1 MSSSMS
7 AKTSSQLAPLEWG
20 TAQHVLY
27 IDIETYCNEDLR
39 DCGVHR
45 YAASPSFELLLIGAA
60 LDDGPVAV
68 YDVFG
73 KKAPDPRLAKVLT
86 NPSILKVAHNAKF
99 EMACLATAG
108 YTILPEQWADS
119 MILAYYAGLPGS
131 LEKLSQVLRLGGNS
145 KLATGKSL
153 IKIFC
158 VPRVKKGLTYRTTPA
173 DEPERWQKFI
183 EYNKRDVI
191 AEREVFK
198 RLRCF
203 DLPMDRP
210 VYLLDH
216 KINARGVRIDTDL
229 AAAAVPLGQE
239 AKAETTEELKALT
252 GLANPNSNPQFLSF
266 MREQG
271 YDIDSVDKKAREAI
285 LASNPTPLVIRVLT
299 LKDRISR
306 AAQTKYDRALKAV
319 SPDGRLRG
327 AFQYYGSHTGRWAGR
342 EVQLQNLMRNNLPDL
357 EAAREFVKH
366 GDLAALEA
374 EYGRE
379 NATDVL
385 GQLVRTMLLPS
396 VGNKLIVADYSAIE
410 ARVIAW
416 LADETWRMD
425 VFAADGDIY
434 KSSYAQAFGVDVEN
448 VTKAQRQVGK
458 VMELALG
465 YGGGVKAMKDFGA
478 QKLGLSDAEMQ
489 SLVYKW
495 RCSSPHIK
503 QLWYNLQNAAVKA
516 IRYGLPSL
524 IDKGIAVQIKN
535 GCLAIQL
542 PSGRTLFY
550 QKPRLEDGKY
560 GEQIV
565 FNGIQEQKW
574 QAVRTWGGR
583 LVENVVQAIA
593 RDCLA
598 HAMLRLEAEGR
609 KIVSHVH
616 DEVIIDAP
624 PTATVS
630 DVEQIMGEPISWAP
644 GLYLTAKGY
653 EGKFYFKD

>member
-1 MSSSMS
+1 MS
-7 AKTSSQLAPLEWG
+7 AKTSSPLTPTDWG
-20 TAQHVLY
+20 TAKHVLY

-39 DCGVHR
+39 DCGVYR

-60 LDDGPVAV
+60 LDNGPVAV

-73 KKAPDPRLAKVLT
+73 KKAPDPRLVKVLT

-99 EMACLATAG
+99 EMVCLAAAG

-131 LEKLSQVLRLGGNS
+131 LENLSQTLRLSGNA
-145 KLATGKSL
+145 KLATGKAL

-158 VPRVKKGLTYRTTPA
+158 GPRVKKGQMYRTTPA
-173 DEPERWQKFI
+173 DEPQRWQEFI
-183 EYNKRDVI
+183 EYNKRDVM

-203 DLPMDRP
+203 DQPVDRA

-216 KINARGVRIDTDL
+216 EINSRGVRIDADL
-229 AAAAVPLGQE
+229 AKAAIPLGPAAKTE
-239 AKAETTEELKALT
+239 AMEELKTLT
-252 GLANPNSNPQFLSF
+252 DLANPNSNKQFLGF
-266 MREQG
+266 MRAQG
-271 YDIDSVDKKAREAI
+271 YNIDSVDKKTREAI
-285 LASNPTPLVIRVLT
+285 LESNPTPLVTRVLT
-299 LKDRISR
+299 LKDRIGR

-342 EVQLQNLMRNNLPDL
+342 AVQLQNLVRNNLSDL
-357 EAAREFVKH
+357 DAARNLVKQGDFAAIESEF
-366 GDLAALEA
+366 
-374 EYGRE
+374 GRE
-379 NATDVL
+379 NVTDVL
-385 GQLVRTMLLPS
+385 GQLIRTMLLPS
-396 VGNKLIVADYSAIE
+396 VGNKLLVADFSAIE

-416 LADETWRMD
+416 LADETWRVN

-434 KSSYAQAFGVDVEN
+434 KSSYAQAFGVDVN
-448 VTKAQRQVGK
+448 KVTKAQRQIGK

-489 SLVYKW
+489 NLVYKW
-495 RCSSPHIK
+495 RNSSPHIK
-503 QLWYNLQNAAVKA
+503 LLWYNLQNAAVRA
-516 IRYGLPSL
+516 IAQGIPSG
-524 IDKGIAVQIKN
+524 IDKGIIVQNQN
-535 GCLAIQL
+535 GCLAIRL

-550 QKPRLEDGKY
+550 QKPRLEQGKY
-560 GEQIV
+560 GDQIV
-565 FNGIQEQKW
+565 FEGVKEQKW
-574 QAVRTWGGR
+574 QKITTWGGR
-583 LVENVVQAIA
+583 LSENVVQAIA

-598 HAMLRLEAEGR
+598 IAMLRLEAAGY
-609 KIVSHVH
+609 KIISHVH

-624 PTATVS
+624 PSAEVR
-630 DVEQIMGEPISWAP
+630 DVERIMGEPIDWAP
-644 GLYLTAKGY
+644 GLHLTAKGY
-653 EGKFYFKD
+653 EGQFYYKD